1 MVGKEHPNAFV
12 DVHNKIRAFKDRL
25 REANKDRS
33 ELRKDKLEQETQEL
47 LIADAA
53 ARPIV

>member
-25 REANKDRS
+25 REANKGRDEIR
-33 ELRKDKLEQETQEL
+33 EDKLKQETQDL
-47 LIADAA
+47 LLADAT
-53 ARPIV
+53 ARPIL